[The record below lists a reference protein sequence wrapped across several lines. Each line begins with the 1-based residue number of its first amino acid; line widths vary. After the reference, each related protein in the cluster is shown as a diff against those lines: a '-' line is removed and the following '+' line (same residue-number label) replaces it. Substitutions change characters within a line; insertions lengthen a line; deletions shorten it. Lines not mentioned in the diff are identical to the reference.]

1 VEKSKFQ
8 SRQLVD
14 FLFSFEAGLDAGIA
28 PILLQKNQLAYG
40 SNTTVRRSF
49 VHPRP
54 PVKQITIVADPYAG
68 TTALDDFQ
76 NGLFQGAAVFNPDNG
91 IDALMASI
99 SGRLFKLDI
108 TGNTASLLDVT
119 IPGDPND
126 PTQLRAWMWQA
137 EKWMIVTDGTE
148 RFDAVLGIMV
158 PTPPIFYD
166 ITATPTTRRSNAN
179 SSITYQS
186 TLAIGFSVPSP
197 TSVTAVVMHLATNF
211 SGNNGDI
218 INVNPVGGFIVE
230 SGAPGA
236 DIMVRNYN
244 ATPIGAYLAAGNQ
257 VTWTAGGNELPGG
270 RMGVYGLGRNWL
282 CLTDGK
288 QFVAS
293 DLVGGSSGTKANNFR
308 DAVLNVTENNYLLG
322 GGYFSI
328 PGSYGEIRAFCFSET
343 IDSSLGQGA
352 LQVFTDRNVF
362 SCNAPVDRLTW
373 QNLNSP
379 ILTESAKGGGGLSQW
394 STFNVN
400 SDILSRA
407 RDGIRSLTL
416 TRREF
421 NTWGNVPVSREV
433 QPQIDRD
440 SDDLLRFVSGVEF
453 DNRALMLSE
462 GALNPERGV
471 YFKRIIPQNQDPNS
485 SLRGKEPSIYDAL
498 FWQGLNIFRILRG
511 TFSNTERCFMF
522 TLNNTTAK
530 IELWELLPSA
540 TKEIYDAVDT
550 RIVWSFEAFLDFGQK
565 NPAVRDRLR
574 LDEAEIYVDE
584 LRGKVDFQAYY
595 RPDDW
600 PCWVPW
606 HSWQEC
612 EDNTIATETQP
623 GFRPNMG
630 LGEPEPGP
638 CDPTNNRPLREG
650 YTFHF
655 KMVITGHCR
664 FKGGKFGANTV
675 PQPEWSKPSCNTIC
689 FPNPTP

>member
-1 VEKSKFQ
+1 MERSPFKA
-8 SRQLVD
+8 RQLVD
-14 FLFSFEAGLDAGIA
+14 FLFDFSAGVNAGIA
-28 PILLQKNQLAYG
+28 PILLNKNQLAYG

-54 PVKQITIVADPYAG
+54 PVKQITVVSDTYSDAMA
-68 TTALDDFQ
+68 FQ
-76 NGLFQGAAVFNPDNG
+76 DGLFQGAAVFNPDNG

-99 SGRLFKLDI
+99 SGRLYKFDI
-108 TGNTASLLDVT
+108 VGNTATVSDVT

-148 RFDAVLGIMV
+148 ISPGVA
-158 PTPPIFYD
+158 TPPIFYD

-179 SSITYQS
+179 SSITLQT
-186 TLAIGFSVPSP
+186 TLAVGFSVPSP
-197 TSVTAVVMHLATNF
+197 TAAVGQVIHLAAAFT
-211 SGNNGDI
+211 GNVGDI
-218 INVNPVGGFIVE
+218 INLNPVGGLIVTAL
-230 SGAPGA
+230 GGA
-236 DIMVRNYN
+236 DPTVKNYN
-244 ATPIGAYLAAGNQ
+244 ATPIGSYCAPGNQ
-257 VTWTAGGNELPGG
+257 VTWTTGGNELPGG

-282 CLTDGK
+282 CLNDGK
-288 QFVAS
+288 QFVAG
-293 DLVGGSSGTKANNFR
+293 DLVGGSAGTLSNNFR
-308 DAVLNVTENNYLLG
+308 DAVLNVTENNFLLG

-373 QNLNSP
+373 QNLNNP

-440 SDDLLRFVSGVEF
+440 SEDLLRFVSGVEF

-462 GALNPERGV
+462 GVSNTERGI
-471 YFKRIIPQNQDPNS
+471 YFKRIIVQNQDPNS
-485 SLRGKEPSIYDAL
+485 SLRGKEPSVYDAL
-498 FWQGLNIFRILRG
+498 FWQGLNIFRILHG
-511 TFSNTERCFMF
+511 TFNNTDRCFMF
-522 TLNNTTAK
+522 TLNNDTAK
-530 IELWELLPSA
+530 IEIWELLPEA
-540 TKEIYDAVDT
+540 TAEIYDAIDT

-595 RPDDW
+595 APDSW

-606 HSWQEC
+606 ASWQEC
-612 EDNTIATETQP
+612 EDNTIVTATQP

-630 LGEPEPGP
+630 LGEPDPGP

-650 YTFHF
+650 YTFRVKF
-655 KMVITGHCR
+655 VITGHCR
-664 FKGGKFGANTV
+664 FLGGKFGAWTV
-675 PQPEWSKPSCNTIC
+675 PQPEWAKPSCTPIC
-689 FPNPTP
+689 FPPL